1 MKYASNSFSFCK
13 QVMNMNVC
21 VDRKIGGIL
30 VTDHP
35 LDDRRYM
42 ECDGSRIFKKDYPE
56 FFAFLRIRGN
66 EMTLPDF
73 RSDKP
78 GKLHFYMLMK

>member
-1 MKYASNSFSFCK
+1 
-13 QVMNMNVC
+13 MNVC

-35 LDDRRYM
+35 LDDRKYI
-42 ECDGSRIFKKDYPE
+42 ECDGSRILKKDYPE

-73 RSDKP
+73 RSGP
-78 GKLHFYMLMK
+78 SGKLRFYMIMK